1 MKQVFVAADNIFSPL
16 GKTTAENFEAV
27 KKGLTAIRKIENPA
41 LLPEAFYASMFEDV
55 HEENGF
61 SRFENICIASIK
73 NALSRTLV
81 ALHDKDTLFILSTT
95 KGNIELIEN
104 SNMSETLRQRVS
116 LDFTAQ
122 KIAAEFNASNKALVV
137 SNACISGVL
146 AIIIAR
152 RLLLAGKYKHIVIT
166 GADVLSKFVL
176 SGFQALG
183 AMSKNPCKPFDEQ
196 RDGIN
201 LGECAATVVLTV
213 DEMLAG
219 KEKIKVLEG
228 ASTND
233 ANHISGPSRTGAE
246 LAAAVSDAMSRSGV
260 TAKDL
265 SFISAHGTATVFN
278 DEMEAKAFHHA
289 ALADVPLHSLKP
301 HFGHTLGAAGVLESI
316 ITFHS
321 LQQNIVL
328 PILNFDTL
336 GTSENISII
345 KKLTASNKKLTAS
358 NKKLTASN
366 KKFALK
372 TASGFG
378 GCNAAVVFE
387 VEHKMG

>member
-1 MKQVFVAADNIFSPL
+1 
-16 GKTTAENFEAV
+16 
-27 KKGLTAIRKIENPA
+27 
-41 LLPEAFYASMFEDV
+41 MFEDL
-55 HEENGF
+55 EEGNGF
-61 SRFENICIASIK
+61 SRFEKVCVASIK
-73 NALSRTLV
+73 DALNQTAISL
-81 ALHDKDTLFILSTT
+81 DNKETLFILSTT
-95 KGNIELIEN
+95 KGNIELIEESKMN
-104 SNMSETLRQRVS
+104 EVLREQVS

-122 KIAAEFNASNKALVV
+122 KIAAEFNAKNKALVV

-146 AIIIAR
+146 AINIAR
-152 RLLLAGKYKHIVIT
+152 RLLLSGKYKHVVIT
-166 GADVLSKFVL
+166 GADVLSRFVL

-183 AMSKNPCKPFDEQ
+183 AMSKNPCKPFDAH

-201 LGECAATVVLTV
+201 LGECAATVVLTA
-213 DEMLAG
+213 DEHLAG

-246 LAAAVSDAMSRSGV
+246 LATAVNIAMSKSGV
-260 TAKDL
+260 SANDL
-265 SFISAHGTATVFN
+265 SFISAHGTATIFN

-289 ALADVPLHSLKP
+289 ELSNVPLHSLKP

-321 LQQNIVL
+321 LQQKIVL
-328 PILNFDTL
+328 PSLNFETL
-336 GTSENISII
+336 GTSENICVSSS
-345 KKLTASNKKLTAS
+345 LTNSNKR
-358 NKKLTASN
+358 
-366 KKFALK
+366 FALK

-387 VEHKMG
+387 VG